1 MNLSNGKHALII
13 IRRVFR
19 GVFVCL
25 SGKCAGAGGDAAAV
39 TDDVGTGEIAERLI
53 GKLLIERCDFLRS
66 AAVGGSAAGGGAGI
80 SENHPR

>member
-25 SGKCAGAGGDAAAV
+25 SGNALAPEAMQPPSQMM
-39 TDDVGTGEIAERLI
+39 
-53 GKLLIERCDFLRS
+53 S
-66 AAVGGSAAGGGAGI
+66 APV
-80 SENHPR
+80 R